1 MKRYNDSY
9 KELKPDGMDDS
20 WMLVEMEHHILRNQ
34 RETLGLTQQ
43 QVADKAKIQ
52 LRQYQR
58 LESGERS
65 IYGASFR
72 TAISVCKALQLD
84 PQRFIDGVYIAPTQG
99 EENAL

>member
-1 MKRYNDSY
+1 MEQYNDSY
-9 KELKPDGMDDS
+9 APHKPEGMGAG
-20 WMLVEMEHHILRNQ
+20 WILAEMEHHILRNQ

-43 QVADKAKIQ
+43 EVANKAGVQ

-72 TAISVCKALQLD
+72 IAISVCKALQLD
-84 PQRFIDGVYIAPTQG
+84 PQRFIDGVYSITAQEG
-99 EENAL
+99 EKK

>member
-1 MKRYNDSY
+1 MNRYNDNY
-9 KELKPDGMDDS
+9 TPHKAEGMGAE

-34 RETLGLTQQ
+34 RESLGLTQQ
-43 QVADKAKIQ
+43 EVANKAKVQ

-72 TAISVCKALQLD
+72 IAISVCKALQLD
-84 PQRFIDGVYIAPTQG
+84 PQRFIDGVFVHG
-99 EENAL
+99 VKEETK

>member
-1 MKRYNDSY
+1 MDQKYNDNYSGH
-9 KELKPDGMDDS
+9 KPEGLS
-20 WMLVEMEHHILRNQ
+20 GEWVLVEMEHHILKNQ

-43 QVADKAKIQ
+43 QVADMSKIQ

-72 TAISVCKALQLD
+72 IAISVCKALQLD
-84 PQRFIDGVYIAPTQG
+84 PQRFIDGVFVSTPK
-99 EENAL
+99 EEVE

>member
-1 MKRYNDSY
+1 MKRYNDNY
-9 KELKPDGMDDS
+9 TPHKANGMGAD

-34 RETLGLTQQ
+34 REALKLSQQ

-72 TAISVCKALQLD
+72 IAISVCKALQLD
-84 PQRFIDGVYIAPTQG
+84 PQRFIDGVCDISAQ
-99 EENAL
+99 EEEVK